1 MSEED
6 KKPETFDELK
16 YQVRS
21 EEIEDILS
29 YVPNW
34 LIRWGISI
42 FIAILTLLI
51 VGSAILRYPDVINAL
66 VTISTKNPPVRLI
79 AKSDG
84 LLDSVFVLNN
94 QMVKKGDYIA
104 VIKNPAITKDVIE
117 LKRLLE
123 EYESIDENFKAISD
137 STMRLGELQ
146 IPYST
151 FKEELQKYEYFLKNN
166 FYAQKIQSFKRQIAF
181 YSDLNENLERQKLI
195 ADEELKNA
203 EELYAKYEMLFE
215 KNMIGKDEFLQYQS
229 QYLQKKYNVEN
240 LGANII
246 RNNIQ
251 LEEYQKTVLE
261 IAQQYGENKQ
271 NYIIRLNESFKT
283 LRAQYDSW
291 KERYVIAA
299 TETGKVSFFNF
310 WSKNQQVTPG
320 TVVAAIIP
328 DTTELVARAVLPGA
342 GVGKV
347 EIGQKVRIKLN
358 AYPYEQFGVIIGNIS
373 AVSAISSENN
383 YVVSID
389 LEQGLTTTYHKQLDL
404 SSELQG
410 TAEIITKDI
419 SLLERFFYNFRAL
432 FDK

>member
-328 DTTELVARAVLPGA
+328 DTTELIARAVLPGA